1 MKNLY
6 LENTNGHHNKFYHM
20 IENKDGVSFT
30 ASWGRIGSQGRTQ
43 IYDMSEWD
51 KIHRGK
57 IKKGYKSQHHNK
69 PTNWIQGMSVAQRKK
84 QGITTVSPPKKA
96 KKKPKVIKKTA
107 NGKIHYDVGNVD
119 VKVNHSHMNKLRI
132 LKMTMENWAHDDG
145 KNYALDSKQGR
156 MYEAD
161 LHKVNDLM
169 EKGTE
174 QILEDKNKF
183 LGDPNFLTK
192 DEMLY
197 LNELFKTYGGI
208 RKVIETDF

>member
-1 MKNLY
+1 
-6 LENTNGHHNKFYHM
+6 
-20 IENKDGVSFT
+20 
-30 ASWGRIGSQGRTQ
+30 
-43 IYDMSEWD
+43 
-51 KIHRGK
+51 
-57 IKKGYKSQHHNK
+57 
-69 PTNWIQGMSVAQRKK
+69 
-84 QGITTVSPPKKA
+84 
-96 KKKPKVIKKTA
+96 
-107 NGKIHYDVGNVD
+107 
-119 VKVNHSHMNKLRI
+119 
-132 LKMTMENWAHDDG
+132 
-145 KNYALDSKQGR
+145 

>member
-1 MKNLY
+1 M
-6 LENTNGHHNKFYHM
+6 
-20 IENKDGVSFT
+20 
-30 ASWGRIGSQGRTQ
+30 
-43 IYDMSEWD
+43 
-51 KIHRGK
+51 
-57 IKKGYKSQHHNK
+57 
-69 PTNWIQGMSVAQRKK
+69 
-84 QGITTVSPPKKA
+84 
-96 KKKPKVIKKTA
+96 
-107 NGKIHYDVGNVD
+107 
-119 VKVNHSHMNKLRI
+119 
-132 LKMTMENWAHDDG
+132 AHDDG
-145 KNYALDSKQGR
+145 KSYALDSAQGR